1 MYSKSIY
8 WSFIVSIKIEWL
20 NNYVQWLIKSILNQ
34 INAHRYYVPIPFLC
48 FWELPNFAFWLHFLV
63 QWGRDIFIG
72 WSYPLSH
79 RQCCPRMDL
88 WLILV
93 LFPEGGSQ
101 ASFIVSLLRRQENM
115 QTWNLLQPCFKPG
128 GLDPQKKGEVV
139 QDEEILKSCCVHLH
153 SFWYSAALHE
163 TNIIY
168 WSLFSISILWGLCL
182 CFFDTRR
189 ILTNA
194 YCDSTEYLEINE
206 DQHSPMGRN
215 L

>member
-1 MYSKSIY
+1 MFPFHSS
-8 WSFIVSIKIEWL
+8 VSGNCLTLLFDFTFWYNGAEIFLLVDLTLCLTDNVVQEW
-20 NNYVQWLIKSILNQ
+20 I
-34 INAHRYYVPIPFLC
+34 
-48 FWELPNFAFWLHFLV
+48 
-63 QWGRDIFIG
+63 
-72 WSYPLSH
+72 
-79 RQCCPRMDL
+79 

-139 QDEEILKSCCVHLH
+139 QDEEILKSCCVHLR